1 MGDKGKYQKGSVQLF
16 NKFPLYLQKLM
27 CIYNTGIL
35 LQWQHAAFTQFLV
48 KLSYYD
54 VKEQMDLVHAS
65 GDKQT

>member
-1 MGDKGKYQKGSVQLF
+1 
-16 NKFPLYLQKLM
+16 M
-27 CIYNTGIL
+27 CIYSSGIL

-48 KLSYYD
+48 KLSYYN